1 MTPEQFSG
9 FIREEI
15 DVNKRILAA
24 AGVKP
29 Q

>member
-1 MTPEQFSG
+1 MSPQTFTA

>member
-1 MTPEQFSG
+1 MSPADFSA